1 MKDVFKIAGAFVGV
15 LVGAGFASGQELLVF
30 FVNFGAWGVAGT
42 LVSAALFTF
51 LGAAS

>member
-1 MKDVFKIAGAFVGV
+1 MWESFIQFPTFL